1 MWPIVRSRHLR
12 RAVVR
17 AGAIP
22 ASDSE
27 SEIRAIEVAKLQ
39 YPREPDRWAKNV
51 SDDAVF
57 TWGSGKI
64 ITKSDLLRYYQNEG
78 RTIKNS
84 LEMSDLNFKLFGDT
98 AVLSYVYTRTRKENA
113 FEIHQHVRRTAVY
126 QRNGIGWQLIE
137 STGLVLNNADRKQK
151 RVDARI
157 LDRYVGLYEGNLK
170 ITRDGM
176 RILSQDPTDKEKVEL
191 LAVTNDA
198 FVIVNEVDTVLFA
211 FEQAPDGRTQIRA
224 HNVGGSETVIKRID

>member
-1 MWPIVRSRHLR
+1 VKRTVICCLLFVAAICVGLL
-12 RAVVR
+12 VR
-17 AGAIP
+17 AGVIP
-22 ASDSE
+22 ASDAE
-27 SEIRAIEVAKLQ
+27 SEIRAIETAKLQ
-39 YPREPDRWAKNV
+39 YPQEPDRWTKNV

-78 RTIKNS
+78 RTIENS
-84 LEMSDLNFKLFGDT
+84 LEMSDLSFKRFGDT

-151 RVDARI
+151 PVDARI

-170 ITRDGM
+170 ITRDGT

-191 LAVTNDA
+191 LAVTND
-198 FVIVNEVDTVLFA
+198 A